1 MQQILMAHGVCPA
14 VTLST
19 AVVGAQAGL
28 TLLLNALHTR
38 CGHYR
43 EGILHGVSP
52 HIISKTDMKF
62 YVMKTAQNIFLVAVG
77 RVFVLAER
85 PVS

>member
-19 AVVGAQAGL
+19 VVVGAQAGL
-28 TLLLNALHTR
+28 TLLLNVLHTR

-52 HIISKTDMKF
+52 QIISKTDMKF
-62 YVMKTAQNIFLVAVG
+62 YVMRAVQECLPCNCG
-77 RVFVLAER
+77 QCL
-85 PVS
+85 PPG